1 MRNLSYENDEPV
13 GGTHFH
19 VNCSFDAEAQGN
31 SEMVY
36 STKCNAPG
44 FLNCTIGTNTGMDTI
59 LEFFF
64 LVPVNIYGFLLP

>member
-1 MRNLSYENDEPV
+1 M
-13 GGTHFH
+13 
-19 VNCSFDAEAQGN
+19 NCSFDAEAQGN

-36 STKCNAPG
+36 STKCNASG